1 EQFLNYLLYLNL
13 FVFSSQIFVFWLY
26 SVLQFFFSFLAMK
39 SKIKQNFIDEN
50 QEIIEIQRR
59 IRVKISDPDATE
71 SSSDDEKQEK
81 RPKIIVHEIVQKKVK
96 IQSFL
101 LNSKNPLDF
110 YQFSGKLPP
119 RVRKRKYQKKAISAK
134 SGNPPLMVDSQNLD
148 SPKVK
153 TRFSLKNRNPL
164 SFDQSSGKLPPMVR
178 KRKSGKFATEIR
190 DPFSKKRI
198 WLGTFNTPEEAS
210 KVYQSKKLEFQEK
223 LEKAKNANVE
233 KVISAKFELGSSSSS
248 DPPLMADSQNTDSS
262 NESDDRLKKAKNAKE
277 NMVISANFELA
288 SSSSG
293 DPPLMV
299 DSPNT
304 DSSNESD
311 DRLKKAKNAKE
322 KMAISVNSE
331 PGSFSSEP
339 ILMVDEI
346 DEKLNKAINANVEKG
361 ISAKSELGSSSSDQ
375 MDAQTSDSSNGVE
388 ESDEEMWMGQWIQ
401 ISEC

>member
-1 EQFLNYLLYLNL
+1 
-13 FVFSSQIFVFWLY
+13 
-26 SVLQFFFSFLAMK
+26 MK
-39 SKIKQNFIDEN
+39 SRIKQDFIDEN

-59 IRVKISDPDATE
+59 IIVKISDPDATE
-71 SSSDDEKQEK
+71 SSSDDEKQQK

-101 LNSKNPLDF
+101 LNSKNPLHF
-110 YQFSGKLPP
+110 YQLPPP

-148 SPKVK
+148 STKVK
-153 TRFSLKNRNPL
+153 TRFSLKNRNFL
-164 SFDQSSGKLPPMVR
+164 SFDESSGKLPPMVR

-210 KVYQSKKLEFQEK
+210 EVYQTKKLEFQEK
-223 LEKAKNANVE
+223 LEKARNANVD

-277 NMVISANFELA
+277 KMVISAKFELG
-288 SSSSG
+288 SSSSS
-293 DPPLMV
+293 DPPLMA
-299 DSPNT
+299 DSQNT

-311 DRLKKAKNAKE
+311 DILKKAKNAKD
-322 KMAISVNSE
+322 KMAISADSD
-331 PGSFSSEP
+331 PGSSSSEP

-346 DEKLNKAINANVEKG
+346 DEQLNKAINANVEKG
-361 ISAKSELGSSSSDQ
+361 ISAKSELGFSSSDQ
-375 MDAQTSDSSNGVE
+375 VDAQTSDSSNGVE

-401 ISEC
+401 ISGDKEVKFSHKLGVPVVDNYGFLLGEFSKLDDLSISV